1 MEKVKIVLDADV
13 IIHFSKGCL
22 LNVLPKIFVNMI
34 LLYFKQCTM
43 NYWDQSEE
51 NWIDKYFFLK
61 NISLLPFS
69 PRGEMMKEYA
79 KLIKTL
85 GKGESACMVYCR
97 FNHDVIGSSNLRDIK
112 EYCQRY
118 NLTYLTTVDFLFFAI
133 QRKLMTKDEAVQF
146 ISEVRRKES
155 KLPDVDFDTFV
166 SKVVL

>member
-1 MEKVKIVLDADV
+1 
-13 IIHFSKGCL
+13 
-22 LNVLPKIFVNMI
+22 
-34 LLYFKQCTM
+34 
-43 NYWDQSEE
+43 
-51 NWIDKYFFLK
+51 
-61 NISLLPFS
+61 
-69 PRGEMMKEYA
+69 MMKEYA

-146 ISEVRRKES
+146 ISEVRRKDS

-166 SKVVL
+166 SKVFL

>member
-13 IIHFSKGCL
+13 IIHFSKGCF
-22 LNVLPKIFVNMI
+22 LNVLPKIFSEYDFIVLQTVYNE
-34 LLYFKQCTM
+34 LLGPIRRELDRQ
-43 NYWDQSEE
+43 
-51 NWIDKYFFLK
+51 IIFLK
-61 NISLLPFS
+61 NISLLHFS

-146 ISEVRRKES
+146 ISEVRRKDS

-166 SKVVL
+166 SKVFL

>member
-1 MEKVKIVLDADV
+1 MYNELLGPIRRELDRQ
-13 IIHFSKGCL
+13 I
-22 LNVLPKIFVNMI
+22 
-34 LLYFKQCTM
+34 
-43 NYWDQSEE
+43 
-51 NWIDKYFFLK
+51 FFLK

-146 ISEVRRKES
+146 ISEVRRKDS

>member
-1 MEKVKIVLDADV
+1 VYNELLGPIRRELDRQ
-13 IIHFSKGCL
+13 I
-22 LNVLPKIFVNMI
+22 
-34 LLYFKQCTM
+34 
-43 NYWDQSEE
+43 
-51 NWIDKYFFLK
+51 FFLK

-146 ISEVRRKES
+146 ISEVRRKDS

-166 SKVVL
+166 SKVFL